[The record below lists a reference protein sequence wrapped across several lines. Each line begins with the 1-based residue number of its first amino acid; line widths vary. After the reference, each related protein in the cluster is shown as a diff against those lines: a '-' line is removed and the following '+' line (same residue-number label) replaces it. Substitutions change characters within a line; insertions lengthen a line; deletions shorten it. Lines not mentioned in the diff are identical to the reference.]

1 MSEKQTT
8 YLSYLLRL
16 WRTPTPGK
24 AAWRA
29 SLENPQTG
37 ERRGFASLD
46 AMVAFLR
53 QQIDLAPDRQGE
65 ESEATVRS
73 DPGGVA

>member
-1 MSEKQTT
+1 VSEKRPT

-16 WRTPTPGK
+16 WRTLTAGE
-24 AAWRA
+24 ATWRA

-53 QQIDLAPDRQGE
+53 QQIDLPPDRGGE
-65 ESEATVRS
+65 EGEETIHSEQ
-73 DPGGVA
+73 GGNP

>member
-1 MSEKQTT
+1 MSEKRQT

-16 WRTPTPGK
+16 WRADGEEGAT
-24 AAWRA
+24 WRA

-37 ERRGFASLD
+37 ERRGFAGLD

-53 QQIDLAPDRQGE
+53 QQIDLAPERGGE
-65 ESEATVRS
+65 EDEDTVRS
-73 DPGGVA
+73 DQGEN